1 MQTPRPRT
9 DSREVSLQL
18 IDGDLSMSN
27 SFSRRSFLANSVAGA
42 ATATFA
48 GTLSALADEPAK
60 PQIQG
65 FDETDTDVDPNA
77 EWQPFTDK
85 KLKMGIVGFG
95 LCQFGAQFGLQDH
108 PNAEIVAVSD
118 LFPDRCDGLAKACR
132 CEKTY
137 PSLEEMIKD
146 DSIEAIFIATD
157 APSHCKHAC
166 MILES
171 GKHVASAVP
180 AVFGSLED
188 ADRLYETVKKTGLQY
203 GMFETSC
210 FHDDVYAARKI
221 YKAGGFGQMIYT
233 EGEYY
238 HYGAGNLDGYKGWR
252 IGLPPQWYP
261 THSNAYYTCV
271 TGNTFT
277 RVSCIGHKSKLPEYQ
292 SNGHNNPFGTET
304 ALFNTSEG
312 GASRMIVS
320 WDTAG
325 WGGETGR
332 MKGEVGAFNGAYQA
346 LDDITAKIV
355 EKLGDLRKPK
365 LPAGVDAGGHGGS
378 HGYLGSN
385 FIESVLK
392 GKAPI
397 VNVAVALNTTVPG
410 IVAHAS
416 ALKDGESMAIPQYT
430 L

>member
-1 MQTPRPRT
+1 MTNR
-9 DSREVSLQL
+9 
-18 IDGDLSMSN
+18 I
-27 SFSRRSFLANSVAGA
+27 SRRSFLTTSALGA
-42 ATATFA
+42 AAVSLGGAF
-48 GTLSALADEPAK
+48 ADEPQK
-60 PQIQG
+60 PNIQG

-77 EWQPFTDK
+77 EWKPFTDK

-95 LCQFGAQFGLQDH
+95 LCQFGAQFGLQNH
-108 PNAEIVAVSD
+108 PNVEVVAVSD
-118 LFPDRCDGLAKACR
+118 LFPERRDGLAKACK

-137 PSLEEMIKD
+137 ESLEEMIKD

-157 APSHCKHAC
+157 APSHCDHAC
-166 MILES
+166 KILKS

-180 AVFGSLED
+180 AVFGSLEQ
-188 ADRLYETVKKTGLQY
+188 ADKLFETVKETGLQY

-221 YKAGGFGQMIYT
+221 YKAGGFGQMVYT

-238 HYGAGNLDGYKGWR
+238 HYGVGTLEGYKNWR
-252 IGLPPQWYP
+252 RGLPPQWYP

-271 TGNTFT
+271 TGNSYT
-277 RVSCIGHKSKLPEYQ
+277 RVSCIGHVSKLEEYQ
-292 SNGHNNPFGTET
+292 KGANPWDNPFGTET

-312 GASRMIVS
+312 GSARMIVS

-332 MKGEVGAFNGAYQA
+332 MRGEVGAFNGAYQP
-346 LDDITAKIV
+346 LNDITAEIV
-355 EKLGDLRKPK
+355 KKLGELRKPA
-365 LPAGVDAGGHGGS
+365 LPPQVGAGGHGGS

-385 FIESVLK
+385 FVESVLK

-397 VNVAVALNTTVPG
+397 VNVAVALNTTVAG
-410 IVAHAS
+410 IVAHQS
-416 ALKDGESMAIPQYT
+416 ALKDGESMAIPQYK

>member
-1 MQTPRPRT
+1 MTNR
-9 DSREVSLQL
+9 L
-18 IDGDLSMSN
+18 
-27 SFSRRSFLANSVAGA
+27 SRRSFLTTSALGA
-42 ATATFA
+42 AAVSLGGAF
-48 GTLSALADEPAK
+48 ADEPQK
-60 PQIQG
+60 PNIQG
-65 FDETDTDVDPNA
+65 FDETETDVDANA
-77 EWQPFTDK
+77 EWKPFTDK

-95 LCQFGAQFGLQDH
+95 LCQFGAQFGLQNH
-108 PNAEIVAVSD
+108 PNVEVVAVSD
-118 LFPDRCDGLAKACR
+118 LFPERRDGLAKACK

-137 PSLEEMIKD
+137 ESLEEMIKD

-157 APSHCKHAC
+157 APSHCDHAC
-166 MILES
+166 KILKS

-180 AVFGSLED
+180 AVFGSLEQ
-188 ADRLYETVKKTGLQY
+188 ADKLFETVKETGLQY

-221 YKAGGFGQMIYT
+221 YKAGGFGQMVYT

-238 HYGAGNLDGYKGWR
+238 HYGVGTLEGYKNWR
-252 IGLPPQWYP
+252 RGLPPQWYP

-271 TGNTFT
+271 TGNSYT
-277 RVSCIGHKSKLPEYQ
+277 RVSCIGHVSKLEEYQ
-292 SNGHNNPFGTET
+292 KGANPWDNPLGTET

-312 GASRMIVS
+312 GSARMIVS

-332 MKGEVGAFNGAYQA
+332 MRGEVGAFNGAYQP
-346 LDDITAKIV
+346 LNDITAEIV
-355 EKLGDLRKPK
+355 KKLGELRKPA
-365 LPAGVDAGGHGGS
+365 LPPQVGAGGHGGS

-385 FIESVLK
+385 FVESVLK

-397 VNVAVALNTTVPG
+397 VNVAVALNTTVAG
-410 IVAHAS
+410 IVAHQS
-416 ALKDGESMAIPQYT
+416 ALKDGESMAIPQYK

>member
-1 MQTPRPRT
+1 MTNR
-9 DSREVSLQL
+9 
-18 IDGDLSMSN
+18 I
-27 SFSRRSFLANSVAGA
+27 SRRSFLTTSALGA
-42 ATATFA
+42 AAVSLGGAF
-48 GTLSALADEPAK
+48 ADEPQK
-60 PQIQG
+60 PNIQG

-77 EWQPFTDK
+77 EWKPFTDK

-95 LCQFGAQFGLQDH
+95 LCQFGAQFGLQNH
-108 PNAEIVAVSD
+108 PNVEVVAVSD
-118 LFPDRCDGLAKACR
+118 LFPERRDGLAKACK

-137 PSLEEMIKD
+137 ESLEEMIKD

-157 APSHCKHAC
+157 APSHCDHAC
-166 MILES
+166 KILKS

-180 AVFGSLED
+180 AVFGSLEQ
-188 ADRLYETVKKTGLQY
+188 ADKLFETVKETGLQY

-221 YKAGGFGQMIYT
+221 YKAGGFGQMVYT

-238 HYGAGNLDGYKGWR
+238 HYGVGTLEGYKNWR
-252 IGLPPQWYP
+252 RGLPPQWYP

-271 TGNTFT
+271 TGNSYT
-277 RVSCIGHKSKLPEYQ
+277 RVSCIGHVSKLEEYQ
-292 SNGHNNPFGTET
+292 KGANPWDNPFGTET

-312 GASRMIVS
+312 GSARMIVS

-332 MKGEVGAFNGAYQA
+332 MRGEVGAFNGAYQP
-346 LDDITAKIV
+346 LNDITAEIV
-355 EKLGDLRKPK
+355 KKLGELRKPA
-365 LPAGVDAGGHGGS
+365 LPPQVGAGGHGGS

-385 FIESVLK
+385 FVESVLK
-392 GKAPI
+392 GRAPI
-397 VNVAVALNTTVPG
+397 VNVAVALNTTVAG
-410 IVAHAS
+410 IVAHQS
-416 ALKDGESMAIPQYT
+416 ALKDGESMAIPQYK

>member
-1 MQTPRPRT
+1 MTNR
-9 DSREVSLQL
+9 L
-18 IDGDLSMSN
+18 
-27 SFSRRSFLANSVAGA
+27 SRRSFLTTSALGA
-42 ATATFA
+42 AAVSLGGAF
-48 GTLSALADEPAK
+48 ADEPQK
-60 PQIQG
+60 PNIQG

-77 EWQPFTDK
+77 EWKPFTDK

-95 LCQFGAQFGLQDH
+95 LCQFGAQFGLQNH
-108 PNAEIVAVSD
+108 PNVEVVAVSD
-118 LFPDRCDGLAKACR
+118 LFPERRDGLAKACK

-137 PSLEEMIKD
+137 ESLEEMIKD

-157 APSHCKHAC
+157 APSHCDHAC
-166 MILES
+166 KILKS

-180 AVFGSLED
+180 AVFGSLEQ
-188 ADRLYETVKKTGLQY
+188 ADKLFETVKETGLPY

-221 YKAGGFGQMIYT
+221 YKAGGFGQMVYT

-238 HYGAGNLDGYKGWR
+238 HYGVGTLEGYKNWR
-252 IGLPPQWYP
+252 RGLPPQWYP

-271 TGNTFT
+271 TGNSYT
-277 RVSCIGHKSKLPEYQ
+277 RVSCIGHVSKLEEYQ
-292 SNGHNNPFGTET
+292 KGANPWDNPFGTEV

-312 GASRMIVS
+312 GSARMIVS

-332 MKGEVGAFNGAYQA
+332 MRGEVGAFNGAYQP
-346 LDDITAKIV
+346 LNDITAEIV
-355 EKLGDLRKPK
+355 KKLGELRKPA
-365 LPAGVDAGGHGGS
+365 LPPQVGAGGHGGS

-385 FIESVLK
+385 FVESVLK

-397 VNVAVALNTTVPG
+397 VNVAVALNTTVAG
-410 IVAHAS
+410 IVAHQS
-416 ALKDGESMAIPQYT
+416 ALKDGESMAIPQYK

>member
-1 MQTPRPRT
+1 MTNR
-9 DSREVSLQL
+9 L
-18 IDGDLSMSN
+18 
-27 SFSRRSFLANSVAGA
+27 SRRSFLTTSALGA
-42 ATATFA
+42 AAVSLGGAF
-48 GTLSALADEPAK
+48 ADEPQK
-60 PQIQG
+60 PNIQG

-77 EWQPFTDK
+77 EWKPFTDK

-95 LCQFGAQFGLQDH
+95 LCQFGAQFGLQNH
-108 PNAEIVAVSD
+108 PNVEVVAVSD
-118 LFPDRCDGLAKACR
+118 LFPERRDGLAKACK

-137 PSLEEMIKD
+137 ESLEEMIKD

-157 APSHCKHAC
+157 APSHCDHAC
-166 MILES
+166 KILKS

-180 AVFGSLED
+180 AVFGNLEQ
-188 ADRLYETVKKTGLQY
+188 ADKLFETVKETGLQY

-221 YKAGGFGQMIYT
+221 YKAGGFGQMVYT

-238 HYGAGNLDGYKGWR
+238 HYGVGTLEGYKNWR
-252 IGLPPQWYP
+252 RGLPPQWYP

-271 TGNTFT
+271 TGNSYT
-277 RVSCIGHKSKLPEYQ
+277 RVSCIGHVSKLEEYQ
-292 SNGHNNPFGTET
+292 KGANPWDNPFGTET

-312 GASRMIVS
+312 GSARMIVS

-332 MKGEVGAFNGAYQA
+332 MRGEVGAFNGAYQP
-346 LDDITAKIV
+346 LNDITAEIV
-355 EKLGDLRKPK
+355 KKLGELRKPA
-365 LPAGVDAGGHGGS
+365 LPPQVGAGGHGGS

-385 FIESVLK
+385 FVESVLK

-397 VNVAVALNTTVPG
+397 VNVAVALNTTVAG
-410 IVAHAS
+410 IVAHQS
-416 ALKDGESMAIPQYT
+416 ALKDGESMAIPQYK

>member
-1 MQTPRPRT
+1 MTNR
-9 DSREVSLQL
+9 L
-18 IDGDLSMSN
+18 
-27 SFSRRSFLANSVAGA
+27 SRRSFLTTSALGA
-42 ATATFA
+42 AAVSLGGAF
-48 GTLSALADEPAK
+48 ADEPQK
-60 PQIQG
+60 PNIQG

-77 EWQPFTDK
+77 EWKPFTDK

-95 LCQFGAQFGLQDH
+95 LCQFGAQFGLQNH
-108 PNAEIVAVSD
+108 PNVEVVAVSD
-118 LFPDRCDGLAKACR
+118 LFPERRDGLAKACK

-137 PSLEEMIKD
+137 ESLEEMIKD

-157 APSHCKHAC
+157 APSHCDHAC
-166 MILES
+166 KILKS

-180 AVFGSLED
+180 AVFGSLEQ
-188 ADRLYETVKKTGLQY
+188 ADKLFETVKETGLQY

-221 YKAGGFGQMIYT
+221 YKAGGFGQMVYT

-238 HYGAGNLDGYKGWR
+238 HYGVGTLEGYKNWR
-252 IGLPPQWYP
+252 RGLPPQWYP

-271 TGNTFT
+271 TGNSYT
-277 RVSCIGHKSKLPEYQ
+277 RVSCIGHVSKLEEYQ
-292 SNGHNNPFGTET
+292 KGANPWDNPFGTET

-312 GASRMIVS
+312 GSARMIVS

-332 MKGEVGAFNGAYQA
+332 MRGEVGAFNGAYQP
-346 LDDITAKIV
+346 LNDITAEIV
-355 EKLGDLRKPK
+355 KKLGELRKPA
-365 LPAGVDAGGHGGS
+365 LPPQVGAGGHGGS

-385 FIESVLK
+385 FVESVLK

-397 VNVAVALNTTVPG
+397 VNVAVALNTTVAG
-410 IVAHAS
+410 IVAHQS
-416 ALKDGESMAIPQYT
+416 ALKDGESMAIPQYK

>member
-1 MQTPRPRT
+1 MTNR
-9 DSREVSLQL
+9 L
-18 IDGDLSMSN
+18 
-27 SFSRRSFLANSVAGA
+27 SRRSFLTTSALGA
-42 ATATFA
+42 AAVSLGGAF
-48 GTLSALADEPAK
+48 ADEPQK
-60 PQIQG
+60 PNIQG
-65 FDETDTDVDPNA
+65 FDETDADVDPNA
-77 EWQPFTDK
+77 EWKPFTDK

-95 LCQFGAQFGLQDH
+95 LCQFGAQFGLQNH
-108 PNAEIVAVSD
+108 PNVEVVAVSD
-118 LFPDRCDGLAKACR
+118 LFPERRDGLAKACK

-137 PSLEEMIKD
+137 ESLEEMIKD

-157 APSHCKHAC
+157 APSHCDHAC
-166 MILES
+166 KILKS

-180 AVFGSLED
+180 AVFGSLEQ
-188 ADRLYETVKKTGLQY
+188 ADKLFETVKETGLQY

-221 YKAGGFGQMIYT
+221 YKAGGFGQMVYT

-238 HYGAGNLDGYKGWR
+238 HYGVGTLDGYKNWR
-252 IGLPPQWYP
+252 RGLPPQWYP

-271 TGNTFT
+271 TGNSYT
-277 RVSCIGHKSKLPEYQ
+277 RVSCIGHVSKLEEYQ
-292 SNGHNNPFGTET
+292 KGANPWDNPFGTEV

-312 GASRMIVS
+312 GSARMIVS

-332 MKGEVGAFNGAYQA
+332 MRGEVGAFNGAYQP
-346 LDDITAKIV
+346 LNDITAEIV
-355 EKLGDLRKPK
+355 KKLGELRKPA
-365 LPAGVDAGGHGGS
+365 LPPQVGAGGHGGS

-385 FIESVLK
+385 FVESVLK

-397 VNVAVALNTTVPG
+397 VNVAVALNTTVAG
-410 IVAHAS
+410 IVAHQS
-416 ALKDGESMAIPQYT
+416 ALKDGESMAIPQYK

>member
-1 MQTPRPRT
+1 MTNR
-9 DSREVSLQL
+9 L
-18 IDGDLSMSN
+18 
-27 SFSRRSFLANSVAGA
+27 SRRSFLATSALGA
-42 ATATFA
+42 AAVSLGGAF
-48 GTLSALADEPAK
+48 ADEPQK
-60 PQIQG
+60 PNIQG

-77 EWQPFTDK
+77 EWKPFTDK

-95 LCQFGAQFGLQDH
+95 LCQFGAQFGLQNH
-108 PNAEIVAVSD
+108 PNVEVVAVSD
-118 LFPDRCDGLAKACR
+118 LFPERRDGLAKACK

-137 PSLEEMIKD
+137 ESLEEMIKD

-157 APSHCKHAC
+157 APSHCDHAC
-166 MILES
+166 KILKS

-180 AVFGSLED
+180 AVFGSLEQ
-188 ADRLYETVKKTGLQY
+188 ADKLFETVKETGLQY

-221 YKAGGFGQMIYT
+221 YKAGGFGQMVYT

-238 HYGAGNLDGYKGWR
+238 HYGVGTLDGYKNWR
-252 IGLPPQWYP
+252 RGLPPQWYP

-271 TGNTFT
+271 TGNSYT
-277 RVSCIGHKSKLPEYQ
+277 RVSCIGHVSKLEEYQ
-292 SNGHNNPFGTET
+292 KGANPWDNPFGTEV

-312 GASRMIVS
+312 GSARMIVS

-332 MKGEVGAFNGAYQA
+332 MRGEVGAFNGAYQP
-346 LDDITAKIV
+346 LNDITAEIV
-355 EKLGDLRKPK
+355 KKLGELRKPA
-365 LPAGVDAGGHGGS
+365 LPPQVGAGGHGGS

-385 FIESVLK
+385 FVESVLK

-397 VNVAVALNTTVPG
+397 VNVAVALNTTVAG
-410 IVAHAS
+410 IVAHQS
-416 ALKDGESMAIPQYT
+416 ALKDGESMAIPQYK